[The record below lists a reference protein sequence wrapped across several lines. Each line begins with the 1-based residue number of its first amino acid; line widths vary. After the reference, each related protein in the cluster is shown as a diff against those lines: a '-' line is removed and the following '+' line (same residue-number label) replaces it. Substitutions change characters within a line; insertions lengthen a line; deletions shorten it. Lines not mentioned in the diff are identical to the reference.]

1 MKQIFLIS
9 AVLMI
14 CAACGPTPAPTAEEI
29 LTKTLENVRNVH
41 TARYNITEQLFY
53 QPDDSLYIREEV
65 YSIVECENPADTTFG
80 LPIYVSLDEKGIRQ
94 ALSPE
99 YSYYG
104 RIGFIEKSRRSPYG
118 HPWAPFY
125 NRVMRLCEYLLKPA
139 DNITLTVIDRG
150 DEWEID
156 APVNGSKMVY
166 FAGYPRDVEMS
177 PDDIGSH
184 FGLRVDKSTMMPV
197 WVSYLGNLP
206 QSRFELSISDV
217 EINPFAPKTFSVSE
231 YLGDEPI
238 YDDEEASKRLRE
250 SIKKH
255 ITDISNALIP
265 TDTLTLLNGTQVS
278 LNDGTDRVRVIF
290 LSTTQCGVSYAAY
303 PSLNRI
309 YESYSP
315 DSVLVFGVM
324 RESNAQPQAVLD
336 ALKKNDVRVP
346 MALNNGRF
354 YEYFYPE
361 GLAPA
366 VIVADRNG
374 RIALIQT
381 GFDPIN
387 PESTETRI
395 RNAIN
400 RALNATDK
408 E

>member
-1 MKQIFLIS
+1 MKQILLIS
-9 AVLMI
+9 AVLI
-14 CAACGPTPAPTAEEI
+14 CASCTPTPPPTAEEI

-41 TARYNITEQLFY
+41 TARYNLTEHLFY

-65 YSIVECENPADTTFG
+65 YSVVECENPADTTFG
-80 LPIYVSLDEKGIRQ
+80 LPVYVSLNEKDLRR

-99 YSYYG
+99 DSYFG
-104 RIGFIEKSRRSPYG
+104 RIGFIEKSRRSPYDY
-118 HPWAPFY
+118 PWAPFY
-125 NRVMRLCEYLLKPA
+125 NRVIRLCEYLLQPA

-156 APVNGSKMVY
+156 APVHGGKMVSL
-166 FAGYPRDVEMS
+166 AGYPRVVEMS

-184 FGLRVDKSTMMPV
+184 FGLRVNKSTMMPV
-197 WVSYLGNLP
+197 WISYLGNLP
-206 QSRFELSISDV
+206 QNRFELSISDV
-217 EINPFAPKTFSVSE
+217 ELNPFAPATFSVSD

-238 YDDEEASKRLRE
+238 YEEEKADEKLNE

-255 ITDISNALIP
+255 IADISSALIP

-290 LSTTQCGVSYAAY
+290 LSTTQCGVSHAAY

-324 RESNAQPQAVLD
+324 RETNAQPQAVLD

-354 YEYFYPE
+354 YEYFYPD
-361 GLAPA
+361 GLSPA
-366 VIVADRNG
+366 VIVADQTG
-374 RIALIQT
+374 RIVLIQT
-381 GFDPIN
+381 GFNTIN
-387 PESTETRI
+387 PEGTETRI
-395 RNAIN
+395 RNAIT

-408 E
+408 D